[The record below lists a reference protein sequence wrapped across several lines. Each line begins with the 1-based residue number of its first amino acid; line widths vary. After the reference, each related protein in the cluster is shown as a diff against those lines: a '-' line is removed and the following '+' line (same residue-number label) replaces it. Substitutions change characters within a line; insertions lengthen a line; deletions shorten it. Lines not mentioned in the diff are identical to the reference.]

1 MKEETTRIEYRGVP
15 VDITIT
21 WNYFHSTSVDH
32 IEIET
37 LDDHPLPM
45 TETGYYSHFCHFG
58 ENFTMAEAVEW
69 FYQEN
74 KKTDRNTFQDDF
86 FSSVPSDP
94 VKAES
99 IKQDETYQDI
109 KTFNSEPLIK
119 PGAKANQPSLF

>member
-1 MKEETTRIEYRGVP
+1 MKEEATRIEYRGVP

-69 FYQEN
+69 FAAVIPPTMRATKSN
-74 KKTDRNTFQDDF
+74 H
-86 FSSVPSDP
+86 SDC
-94 VKAES
+94 
-99 IKQDETYQDI
+99 
-109 KTFNSEPLIK
+109 
-119 PGAKANQPSLF
+119 ANPITT